1 MGGCL
6 IRSVCWIDAN
16 VFLRFLTDEPEDM
29 SERAARFLER
39 AQRREVALKVHAIVV
54 AETVW
59 VLQSFYGYSRAEIS
73 WALIPLLEEH
83 GLQVEEGRAVI
94 QALTSMAA
102 ANIDFADAL
111 LAERARMRGEGVAS
125 FDRDFEKL
133 GVKLCKGL

>member
-1 MGGCL
+1 MS
-6 IRSVCWIDAN
+6 RNACWVDAN
-16 VFLRFLTDEPEDM
+16 VFLRFLTGEPEDM

-39 AQRREVALKVHAIVV
+39 AQRGEIALKVHAIVV

-73 WALIPLLEEH
+73 EALVPLLEDH
-83 GLQVEEGRAVI
+83 GLQLEEGRAVI

-111 LAERARMRGEGVAS
+111 LAVRARMRGEEVAS
-125 FDRDFEKL
+125 FARDFEKL
-133 GVKLCKGL
+133 GVELCKGL

>member
-1 MGGCL
+1 MS
-6 IRSVCWIDAN
+6 RSACWVDAN
-16 VFLRFLTDEPEDM
+16 VFLRFLTGEPEDM
-29 SERAARFLER
+29 SERAERFLER
-39 AQRREVALKVHAIVV
+39 TQRREVVLKVHALVV

-73 WALIPLLEEH
+73 GALIPLLEDH

-94 QALTSMAA
+94 PALTSMVA

-111 LAERARMRGEGVAS
+111 LAERARMGGERVAS

-133 GVKLCKGL
+133 GVELCEGLL

>member
-1 MGGCL
+1 MS
-6 IRSVCWIDAN
+6 RSVCWVDAN
-16 VFLRFLTDEPEDM
+16 VFLRFLTGEPEDM

-39 AQRREVALKVHAIVV
+39 AQRREVVLKVHAIVV

-59 VLQSFYGYSRAEIS
+59 VLQSFYGYSRVEIS
-73 WALIPLLEEH
+73 GVLIPLLEDH

-111 LAERARMRGEGVAS
+111 LVERARMRGEGVAS
-125 FDRDFEKL
+125 FDRDFEKF
-133 GVKLCKGL
+133 GVDLCKGL